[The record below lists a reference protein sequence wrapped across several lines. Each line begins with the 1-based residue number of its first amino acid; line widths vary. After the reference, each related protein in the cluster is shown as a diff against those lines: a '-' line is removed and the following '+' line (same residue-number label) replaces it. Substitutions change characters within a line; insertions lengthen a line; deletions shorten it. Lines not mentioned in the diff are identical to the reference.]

1 MMSIIIGVDKG
12 LIVVIANISVV
23 ISSVWILVMIDM
35 VNVVNKVIASLI
47 LLILVIIVV
56 NTDLLLFIFLLVVY
70 PWCVYWCYY

>member
-1 MMSIIIGVDKG
+1 MMNIIVGVDKG

-56 NTDLLLFIFLLVVY
+56 NTDLLLFIFLLVV
-70 PWCVYWCYY
+70 

>member
-1 MMSIIIGVDKG
+1 MMNIFIGVDKG
-12 LIVVIANISVV
+12 LIVVNANISVV

-56 NTDLLLFIFLLVVY
+56 NTDLLLFIFLLVV
-70 PWCVYWCYY
+70 

>member
-35 VNVVNKVIASLI
+35 VSVVNKVIASLI

-56 NTDLLLFIFLLVVY
+56 NTEV
-70 PWCVYWCYY
+70 

>member
-1 MMSIIIGVDKG
+1 MMNIIIGVDKS

-35 VNVVNKVIASLI
+35 ISVVNKVIASLI

-56 NTDLLLFIFLLVVY
+56 NTDLLVFKFLLVV
-70 PWCVYWCYY
+70 

>member
-1 MMSIIIGVDKG
+1 MMSIDVGVDRG

-56 NTDLLLFIFLLVVY
+56 NTDLLLFIFLLVV
-70 PWCVYWCYY
+70 